1 MIARGRKPTPLH
13 GRGEVRGDALY
24 PVTVLMRRLGIARN
38 TLASLR
44 RRGLKVHTIGRRCA
58 LIDGGELIRFLRAE
72 WTAEADQGSNDALD
86 HAGKCGD
93 SEVTVPA
100 TVPAEGGDDE

>member
-1 MIARGRKPTPLH
+1 MKARGRKPGPLH
-13 GRGEVRGDALY
+13 GRGEVRGDSLY

-44 RRGLKVHTIGRRCA
+44 RRGLPVHSIGRRCA

-72 WTAEADQGSNDALD
+72 WTAEADHGSSDAPVSALN
-86 HAGKCGD
+86 AGD
-93 SEVTVPA
+93 SAGTVPG
-100 TVPAEGGDDE
+100 TVPEEGCRE